1 MLGSIP
7 TIAYGYLDAY
17 FDTID
22 VKLIDRNWDVL
33 PIYYDLLIVMFVR
46 FFFRVRR
53 LKCTLD
59 VKKHLILM
67 FCIRFMI
74 GSFYIFLTVVLIM
87 SLLYA
92 ARFFVSVWLGVSVGF
107 HSGSDF
113 GTVSAAGAGSMM
125 LNAALSSHLCRW
137 NTVVTAALLAV

>member
-1 MLGSIP
+1 MLP
-7 TIAYGYLDAY
+7 L
-17 FDTID
+17 
-22 VKLIDRNWDVL
+22 
-33 PIYYDLLIVMFVR
+33 YYDLLIVMFVR
-46 FFFRVRR
+46 FFFRVGR

-74 GSFYIFLTVVLIM
+74 GSYYIFLTVVLIM

-92 ARFFVSVWLGVSVGF
+92 AQFFVSVWSGISGGF

-113 GTVSAAGAGSMM
+113 GTVSAAGAGSTT
-125 LNAALSSHLCRW
+125 LDAAFLSHLCRW
-137 NTVVTAALLAV
+137 NTVVTAALSAV

>member
-1 MLGSIP
+1 MLS
-7 TIAYGYLDAY
+7 
-17 FDTID
+17 
-22 VKLIDRNWDVL
+22 
-33 PIYYDLLIVMFVR
+33 IYYDLLIVMFVR

-74 GSFYIFLTVVLIM
+74 GSYYIFLTGVLIM

-92 ARFFVSVWLGVSVGF
+92 AQFFVSVWSGISGGF

-113 GTVSAAGAGSMM
+113 GTVSAAGAGLMT
-125 LNAALSSHLCRW
+125 LDAAFLSHLCRW